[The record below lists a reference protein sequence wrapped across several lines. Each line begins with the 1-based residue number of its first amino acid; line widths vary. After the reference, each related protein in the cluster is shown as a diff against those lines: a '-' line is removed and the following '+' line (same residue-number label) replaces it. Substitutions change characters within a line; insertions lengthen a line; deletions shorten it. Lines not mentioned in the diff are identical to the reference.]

1 MPICPPI
8 GSLTATDGQRGEK
21 KDPRAAAQ
29 GQTTQPSAVA
39 WKEPLT
45 TSPIESKRGRRPG
58 RPATHRQ
65 ATREIR
71 DKLR

>member
-45 TSPIESKRGRRPG
+45 TSPIESKRGRRG
-58 RPATHRQ
+58 ATHRQ